1 MRRAPTRSHYLSRLM
16 APPFSTQAKDISER
30 EEPEMKKAIV
40 MDSRDNVATL
50 LTDVDANDVVQVMVG
65 DKTTKTK
72 VQEKIQFGH
81 KFAMETIS
89 KGQNVVKYGEVIGQA
104 TRDIGEG
111 QHVHVH
117 NVESLRGRGDLA

>member
-1 MRRAPTRSHYLSRLM
+1 M

-65 DKTTKTK
+65 DKTTETK